1 MENYLQVLEKSLD
14 KKMNVLQ
21 RIDALCIK
29 QEKILKAETMDEEEF
44 DKSIEEKGEL
54 IEELTKLD
62 KGFESLYAHIKEQL
76 VAGKEKYK
84 SQIAFMQK
92 KIAQVT
98 DIGVAIQAQEARN
111 KKLAEVYFANA
122 KDELK
127 KGRRSSKAAL
137 DYYRNMNK
145 SQMISPQFMDKK
157 K

>member
-76 VAGKEKYK
+76 VAG
-84 SQIAFMQK
+84 
-92 KIAQVT
+92 
-98 DIGVAIQAQEARN
+98 
-111 KKLAEVYFANA
+111 EV
-122 KDELK
+122 
-127 KGRRSSKAAL
+127 
-137 DYYRNMNK
+137 
-145 SQMISPQFMDKK
+145 
-157 K
+157 